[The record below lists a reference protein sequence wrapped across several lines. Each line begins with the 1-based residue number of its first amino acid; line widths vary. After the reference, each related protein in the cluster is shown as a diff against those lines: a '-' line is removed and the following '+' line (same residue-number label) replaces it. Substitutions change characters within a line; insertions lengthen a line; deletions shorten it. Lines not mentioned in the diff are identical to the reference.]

1 MPILVMAMLALTVFG
16 LIGIMLVVAVLM
28 EHSEPAGPA
37 RRKVSQ
43 AVTSDV
49 TPFLNPSFDRPRGED
64 APTEN
69 PSEKEKVHEHACTG

>member
-1 MPILVMAMLALTVFG
+1 MPILVMAMLALIAIWP
-16 LIGIMLVVAVLM
+16 IGILLVVAVMM

-49 TPFLNPSFDRPRGED
+49 TPIFNPSFDRPRGED
-64 APTEN
+64 APTQN
-69 PSEKEKVHEHACTG
+69 PSAKEKVHEHACTG